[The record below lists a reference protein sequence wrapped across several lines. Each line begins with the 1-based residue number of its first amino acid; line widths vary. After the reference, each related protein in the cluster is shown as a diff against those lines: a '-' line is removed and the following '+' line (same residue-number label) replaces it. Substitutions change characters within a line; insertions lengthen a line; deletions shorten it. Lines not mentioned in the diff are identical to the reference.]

1 MPGKKCR
8 GKADIDNGVIAGMER
23 HAKSETASTSIP
35 LKLCLLQFFMTCGP
49 TKWLDDKHVCFGRVI
64 DDGLL
69 IVRKLENVQVNPQN
83 NKPRLDCRISQC
95 GEM

>member
-1 MPGKKCR
+1 MLYHK
-8 GKADIDNGVIAGMER
+8 ER
-23 HAKSETASTSIP
+23 LQYCGSHVLPQSKSV
-35 LKLCLLQFFMTCGP
+35 LVQFFMTCGP
-49 TKWLDDKHVCFGRVI
+49 TKWLDDKHVCFGRVL

-83 NKPRLDCRISQC
+83 SKPRLDCRISQC